1 MKGRFR
7 NSTYVPYLC
16 TWTAFFKT
24 RMAGLQQLINPTL
37 AHNYHRKPIVYLG
50 LTLGRVHCLGLHK
63 CTMACI
69 HDYNINMEL
78 FHCPKIFLGFAY
90 LSLPLSKLSATTS
103 VAGSIASAFST
114 TSRLLM
120 TKNQK
125 YNY

>member
-1 MKGRFR
+1 MNTHTDFVIINIPNQSGRLITI
-7 NSTYVPYLC
+7 NKSLLTYYYHP
-16 TWTAFFKT
+16 
-24 RMAGLQQLINPTL
+24 I
-37 AHNYHRKPIVYLG
+37 HNYM
-50 LTLGRVHCLGLHK
+50 RVSFWYYIFYEFK
-63 CTMACI
+63 KFITTCI